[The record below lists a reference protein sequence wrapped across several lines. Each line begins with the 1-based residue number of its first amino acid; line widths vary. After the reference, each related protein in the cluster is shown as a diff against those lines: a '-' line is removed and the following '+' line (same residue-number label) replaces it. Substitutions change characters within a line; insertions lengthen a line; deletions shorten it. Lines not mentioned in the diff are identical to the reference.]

1 MPLQPEQELI
11 TRAIAGER
19 QAFRQL
25 VEGYQGFLYAVA
37 YRYLSNEAEAEDAVQ
52 ETFVKV
58 WKNLP
63 KYRAE
68 VKLTTW
74 LYRILVNHCLDFK
87 KTQASRYHQYQVSTK
102 MAVNFSTGS
111 TPHTEMVGR
120 ELEAMLK
127 RAIDQLI
134 GKQKMI
140 FVLRDMESME
150 VHEVCALVGLNEDQV
165 KSNLYHARKKVQEW
179 IRKNYR

>member
-52 ETFVKV
+52 ETFVKL

-63 KYRAE
+63 KYHAE

-74 LYRILVNHCLDFK
+74 MYRILVNYCLDLK
-87 KTQASRYHQYQVSTK
+87 KTQASRYRQYHVPTE
-102 MAVNFSTGS
+102 MAVNFSTGN
-111 TPHTEMVGR
+111 TPHTEMEGR
-120 ELEAMLK
+120 ELGATLQH
-127 RAIDQLI
+127 AIDQLI

-140 FVLRDMESME
+140 YVLRDMESME

>member
-11 TRAIAGER
+11 MRAIAGER

-25 VEGYQGFLYAVA
+25 LEGYQGFLYAVA

-63 KYRAE
+63 KYRVE

-74 LYRILVNHCLDFK
+74 MYRILVNHCLDLK
-87 KTQASRYHQYQVSTK
+87 KTQASRYRQHQVSTQI
-102 MAVNFSTGS
+102 AVNFSTGS
-111 TPHTEMVGR
+111 TPHTEMEGR
-120 ELEAMLK
+120 ELKAALQL
-127 RAIDQLI
+127 AIDQLI

-140 FVLRDMESME
+140 YVLRDMEAIE

-165 KSNLYHARKKVQEW
+165 KSNLYHARKKVQKW
-179 IRKNYR
+179 IQKNYQ